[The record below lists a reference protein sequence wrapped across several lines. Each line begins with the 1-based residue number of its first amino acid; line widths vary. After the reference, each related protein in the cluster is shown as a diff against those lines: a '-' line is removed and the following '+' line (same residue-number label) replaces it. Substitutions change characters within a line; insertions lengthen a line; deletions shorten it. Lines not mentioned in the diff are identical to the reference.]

1 MLWKNFQVEIN
12 NSARNDFEY
21 LIKNKIIFTDEEK
34 LTKKINMVWNDVDK
48 WWNEE
53 KRKKDVK
60 RFNNKYLKYEF
71 NLNKI
76 YIGVK
81 NLI

>member
-1 MLWKNFQVEIN
+1 MLWKNFQIEIN
-12 NSARNDFEY
+12 NLARNDFEY

-48 WWNEE
+48 WWNEK
-53 KRKKDVK
+53 KRVNDVK
-60 RFNNKYLKYEF
+60 KFKNKYLKYEF
-71 NLNKI
+71 NFSNI
-76 YIGVK
+76 YVGIK

>member
-12 NSARNDFEY
+12 NLAKNDFEY
-21 LIKNKIIFTDEEK
+21 LIKNKIIFTDEVK